1 MGDELCDLLG
11 SLSQIARGSQRRLSF
26 GTRSIGR
33 LVLNSLTSA
42 TARSTLHP
50 SGSVKCKCRERAL
63 QEQTIL

>member
-50 SGSVKCKCRERAL
+50 S
-63 QEQTIL
+63 